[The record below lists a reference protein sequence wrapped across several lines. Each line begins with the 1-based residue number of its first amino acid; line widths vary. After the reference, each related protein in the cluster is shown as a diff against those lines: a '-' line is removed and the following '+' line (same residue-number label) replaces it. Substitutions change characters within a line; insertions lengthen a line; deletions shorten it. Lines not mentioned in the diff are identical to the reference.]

1 MKNNVVDMLEEL
13 QALDARQLETAQIKT
28 RPVRFAK
35 GDKIA
40 LRQLETLFGVLF
52 LSYSSGGPS
61 SQQCR
66 MASLSAPCILTG
78 LSRQR
83 YIM

>member
-13 QALDARQLETAQIKT
+13 QALDAGQLETAQIET

-35 GDKIA
+35 GDIIA

-52 LSYSSGGPS
+52 PSYSSGGPS

-66 MASLSAPCILTG
+66 MVYLPPN
-78 LSRQR
+78 
-83 YIM
+83 